1 MKTQVTTLLT
11 LFFVYFFILTIA
23 TDQINYQRKKEKH
36 QGRKTFTYSTVLIQ
50 QCQKEKENT
59 PETIK
64 SPGALN
70 SNYYTE
76 YYPQGHIN
84 KLLLPNKR
92 NQFPGYIRDVQII
105 PQREITD
112 CFRPTGN

>member
-1 MKTQVTTLLT
+1 M
-11 LFFVYFFILTIA
+11 
-23 TDQINYQRKKEKH
+23 H
-36 QGRKTFTYSTVLIQ
+36 QGRTDIHIQ
-50 QCQKEKENT
+50 QWKKEEKNT

-84 KLLLPNKR
+84 KVLLPNKR
-92 NQFPGYIRDVQII
+92 N
-105 PQREITD
+105 
-112 CFRPTGN
+112 

>member
-1 MKTQVTTLLT
+1 MPK
-11 LFFVYFFILTIA
+11 
-23 TDQINYQRKKEKH
+23 RKK
-36 QGRKTFTYSTVLIQ
+36 
-50 QCQKEKENT
+50 NT

-76 YYPQGHIN
+76 YYPQGLIN
-84 KLLLPNKR
+84 KVLLPNKR